1 MIIPK
6 ATNIFDALSPMLEDH
21 EEELFFQHPT
31 LDIKCNQLGA
41 VYYNED
47 KYMYLHNKQGGSFM
61 ETRSRKNLGSKVRV
75 VWECYQGQTH
85 SGSGSPHFFFANGNI
100 LDYRPEN
107 VFLSNDL
114 LPKEKAQMAREKA
127 KFILSSVQR
136 LMELEIYYE
145 KRGIKKEELHTA
157 MLIPVWLVNAR
168 KRITPPLVGEAKKPT
183 ERGKKTR
190 TTPEEIDEVIK
201 LFKLGLTYYNI
212 MIRMGWKSNQR
223 IKKIV
228 QDYGLVR

>member
-1 MIIPK
+1 MIVPK
-6 ATNIFDALSPMLEDH
+6 ATNIFDALAPMLEDH

-31 LDIKCNQLGA
+31 EDIKCNQLGV

-47 KYMYLHNKQGGSFM
+47 KYLYLHNKQGGSFM
-61 ETRSRKNLGSKVRV
+61 ESGTRRNLGSKVRI
-75 VWECYQGQTH
+75 VWECYRGQTH
-85 SGSGSPHFFFANGNI
+85 SGAGSPHFFFANGNI

-107 VFLSNDL
+107 VFLSNEL
-114 LPKEKAQMAREKA
+114 MPKEKAEMARSKA
-127 KFILSSVQR
+127 KFILFSIQR

-145 KRGIKKEELHTA
+145 KRGIKKEDLYTA

-168 KRITPPLVGEAKKPT
+168 KRITPPLVGGEKKPPQK
-183 ERGKKTR
+183 GKKTR

-201 LFKLGLTYYNI
+201 LFKMGLTYYNI

>member
-1 MIIPK
+1 VIVPK
-6 ATNIFDALSPMLEDH
+6 ATNLFDALSPMLEDH

-61 ETRSRKNLGSKVRV
+61 ETKSRRNLGSKVRV
-75 VWECYQGQTH
+75 VWECYRGQTH

-127 KFILSSVQR
+127 KFILSSVQK
-136 LMELEIYYE
+136 LMELEIKYE
-145 KRGIKKEELHTA
+145 KVGIKKEELHTA

-190 TTPEEIDEVIK
+190 TTPEEVDEVIK

>member
-6 ATNIFDALSPMLEDH
+6 ATNIFDALAPMLEDH
-21 EEELFFQHPT
+21 EEELFYQHPT
-31 LDIKCNQLGA
+31 LDIKCNQLGV

-47 KYMYLHNKQGGSFM
+47 RYFYLHNKQGGSFL
-61 ETRSRKNLGSKVRV
+61 EKDTRKNLGSKVRV
-75 VWECYQGQTH
+75 VWECYHGKFH
-85 SGSGSPHFFFANGNI
+85 SGAGSPHFFFANGNI

-114 LPKEKAQMAREKA
+114 LPKEKAQMARAKA

-136 LMELEIYYE
+136 LMELEIKYE
-145 KRGIKKEELHTA
+145 KRGIKKEELYTA

-168 KRITPPLVGEAKKPT
+168 KRITPPLVGEEKKPT

-190 TTPEEIDEVIK
+190 TTPEEVDEVIK
-201 LFKLGLTYYNI
+201 LYKQGLTFYNI
-212 MIRMGWKSNQR
+212 MIRMGWKSNSR